1 MMGIK
6 PVLSNLNGT
15 FKTEKMARGK
25 ALAIQ
30 GVADFFARRRR
41 DGTDYVILRGVS
53 DVEAKR
59 LAALATEICGYPP
72 VGIFYAGPSISTNT
86 GIEITG
92 IGFCAKGI

>member
-1 MMGIK
+1 M
-6 PVLSNLNGT
+6 
-15 FKTEKMARGK
+15 
-25 ALAIQ
+25 
-30 GVADFFARRRR
+30 
-41 DGTDYVILRGVS
+41 S